1 MAHPPLG
8 TAPAVDQLAG
18 VDCPIECA
26 AAITRL
32 VRTYGT
38 LPVHLSNLRKEK
50 LRQARKE
57 GHKVIAIARRVGL
70 SRGRISQL
78 SQPAGTES

>member
-1 MAHPPLG
+1 MTRPPLG
-8 TAPAVDQLAG
+8 TAPAADDLVAL
-18 VDCPIECA
+18 PPLERA

-32 VRTYGT
+32 VETYGT
-38 LPVHLSNLRKEK
+38 LPSGLSELRKTS
-50 LRQARKE
+50 LREARDA

-70 SRGRISQL
+70 SRGRVSQL